1 MKKKLRFSIGAPVTL
16 FIFVATLVI
25 LILDE
30 CVFKG
35 KATQNIFSCP
45 AAKGESIFRF
55 TVPINYFRLIL
66 HPFGQN
72 GLPIFFADCALLLSL
87 GRQSEELY
95 GKPVLII
102 MAIFS
107 SLVAGVL
114 NACLGNCLML
124 GLSPLIFTL
133 ILLSLGGFKANG
145 TVYLP
150 NLILLILY
158 LTFQIYLSL
167 KSPAS
172 YAEQDAGKIKDFF
185 NHCIP
190 ALISFAGGV
199 AGSLF
204 AFLSTK
210 GKSSRKGRIRNNG
223 DTTEV
228 TL

>member
-1 MKKKLRFSIGAPVTL
+1 MKKKLQFSIGAPVTL
-16 FIFVATLVI
+16 FIFIASLVI

-45 AAKGESIFRF
+45 AAKGNAIFLF
-55 TVPINYFRLIL
+55 TVPLNYFRLIL
-66 HPFGQN
+66 HPLGQS
-72 GLPIFFADCALLLSL
+72 GLILFFAESALLLSL
-87 GRQSEELY
+87 GRQAEETY

-102 MAIFS
+102 MVVFS

-124 GLSPLIFTL
+124 GLSPIIFTL
-133 ILLSLGGFKANG
+133 VLLSLNGFQNKG
-145 TVYLP
+145 TIYLP
-150 NLILLILY
+150 NLILILLY
-158 LTFQIYLSL
+158 LVFRVYVSL
-167 KSPAS
+167 KSESA
-172 YAEQDAGKIKDFF
+172 YIEQDAGKIKDLL